1 MQCEV
6 RMTEI
11 TFTSAQITAFF
22 LRGLFVAAVPFIAF
36 AYLRKKH
43 GGRFYP
49 VLIGAVSLMLL
60 SLPRAVVRSIAVA
73 GSDSFPTKFIAADLI
88 GAVFEECGRYI
99 AMKHA
104 MPNHDTTADALCY
117 GIGHG
122 GVEAFSTAF
131 HQFGFWILCMQYS
144 GASVLQDSPIA
155 EQLQVLA
162 AQSTLIVIEMTF
174 SETLGLAFHMTM
186 SVLIATA
193 VHYADSRKYIPI
205 AIVLHALINFV
216 NLALGLIAEVCIF
229 IGIVCYVYYQRR
241 RLRNTA

>member
-1 MQCEV
+1 
-6 RMTEI
+6 MTEI

-22 LRGLFVAAVPFIAF
+22 LRGLFAAAVPFIAF

-73 GSDSFPTKFIAADLI
+73 GSDSFLTKFIAADLI

-104 MPNHDTTADALCY
+104 MPNHDTAADALCY

-122 GVEAFSTAF
+122 GVETFSTAF
-131 HQFGFWILCMQYS
+131 HQFGFWILCSQNNGRMLEAESPLAVQLRTLS
-144 GASVLQDSPIA
+144 TQGALEVVDLLFAMPCA
-155 EQLQVLA
+155 MVFQLALSA
-162 AQSTLIVIEMTF
+162 LIF
-174 SETLGLAFHMTM
+174 
-186 SVLIATA
+186 TA
-193 VHYADSRKYIPI
+193 VHNAGCRKYIPI
-205 AIVLHALINFV
+205 AIGIHVLG
-216 NLALGLIAEVCIF
+216 NLFFSTVLSVLFTAG
-229 IGIVCYVYYQRR
+229 VCYYVYRVRR
-241 RLRNTA
+241 DKY